1 MRTIILVL
9 AALVVPLVWGYAAH
23 WLVERCWPRRAGIES
38 ENAAVPAAEYFD
50 YQI

>member
-23 WLVERCWPRRAGIES
+23 WLIERCWPRRTGAGAES
-38 ENAAVPAAEYFD
+38 SGRSSAEYFD